1 MESAR
6 AVKGAYCHGF
16 NVSLS
21 LFGEGGGGGG
31 GGSLSDVP
39 QLKLAGYQS
48 QPCNT
53 MYSISKQY
61 KEK

>member
-16 NVSLS
+16 NVCLS
-21 LFGEGGGGGG
+21 VFGEGGG

>member
-21 LFGEGGGGGG
+21 LFGEGGGG